1 MLWERRGGRNSMR
14 IVINLVIISLAN
26 IVSAFSLFIIPE
38 YKISL
43 KKLFILSRQTARL
56 ILLLY
61 C

>member
-38 YKISL
+38 YKIRS
-43 KKLFILSRQTARL
+43 KKI
-56 ILLLY
+56 IY
-61 C
+61 